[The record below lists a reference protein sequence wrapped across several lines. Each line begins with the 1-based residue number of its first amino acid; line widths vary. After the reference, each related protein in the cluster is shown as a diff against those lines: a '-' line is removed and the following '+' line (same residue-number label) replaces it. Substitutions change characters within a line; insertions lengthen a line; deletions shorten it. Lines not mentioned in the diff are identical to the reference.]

1 MVLALLLEIHFLH
14 ILSLLHKAV
23 VESCIPKVCMP
34 QPSTPALDEEL
45 SKILKAEKPYLLRDF
60 NAKVGADHDV

>member
-1 MVLALLLEIHFLH
+1 MHTQGMYAPTLYSSPEEIGQFY
-14 ILSLLHKAV
+14 
-23 VESCIPKVCMP
+23 
-34 QPSTPALDEEL
+34 QDLDEEL